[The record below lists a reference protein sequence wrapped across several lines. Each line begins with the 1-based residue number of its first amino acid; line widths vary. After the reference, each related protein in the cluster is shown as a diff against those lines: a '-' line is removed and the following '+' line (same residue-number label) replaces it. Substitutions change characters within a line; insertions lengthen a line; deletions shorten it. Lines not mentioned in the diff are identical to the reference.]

1 MKKIYLIREKHTPY
15 GGAENYLQRFK
26 DAAKKYPNFSFHTIN
41 SPFPLFLPSWLRVI
55 LFNAF
60 LRLTKGNRF
69 YFSMDRITCPDVYRA
84 GDGVHKIFL
93 TKIRKS
99 SFNPLHSVLLHL
111 EKRCFEN
118 ASKIIANSQMVR
130 DQIVENFNVR
140 KEKVVV
146 VYNGVDKDRDVMHIP
161 KKKLF
166 KKFSIPLHHKVI
178 LFVGNGF
185 ERKGLASFLK
195 IIQLVANENISAL
208 IVGADKNTKKYKK
221 IAQELEISNIVYFL
235 GERKDVSEIY
245 RLSEIVIL
253 PTYYDPFSNVVIE
266 ALHYGNVVITTR
278 QNGAS
283 EIIDKSL
290 QMDNP
295 NDTSIARKINSL
307 LQNNNE
313 MKKIQRA
320 NMIKARRFSIDR
332 NVSATLSEIEKI
344 LS

>member
-1 MKKIYLIREKHTPY
+1 MKRIYLIREKHTPY

-26 DAAKKYPNFSFHTIN
+26 DAAKKYPNYSFHSIN

-55 LFNAF
+55 LFNTF

-69 YFSMDRITCPDVYRA
+69 YFSMDRITCPDIYRA

-99 SFNPLHSVLLHL
+99 SFNPLHYVLLHI
-111 EKRCFEN
+111 EKKCFKN
-118 ASKIIANSQMVR
+118 AKIIIANSHMVK
-130 DQIVENFNVR
+130 DQIVKNFNIN
-140 KEKVVV
+140 KEKITV
-146 VYNGVDKDRDVMHIP
+146 VYNGVDKDKNVMRIP

-166 KKFSIPLHHKVI
+166 KKFSIPENHKVI

-185 ERKGLASFLK
+185 ERKGLRNFLK
-195 IIQLVANENISAL
+195 IIKIIANEDISVL
-208 IVGADKNTKKYKK
+208 IVGTDKNLQNYKK
-221 IAQELEISNIVYFL
+221 LAQELDISNMVQFL

-245 RLSEIVIL
+245 RLSDIVIL

-290 QMDNP
+290 LMESPD
-295 NDTSIARKINSL
+295 DFSIASKITELLNKNDEIRKIQKS
-307 LQNNNE
+307 
-313 MKKIQRA
+313 
-320 NMIKARRFSIDR
+320 NMIKARQFSIEK
-332 NVSATLSEIEKI
+332 NVSDTLLQIEKI
-344 LS
+344 LN

>member
-1 MKKIYLIREKHTPY
+1 MKRIYLIREKHTPY
-15 GGAENYLQRFK
+15 GGDENYLQRFK
-26 DAAKKYPNFSFHTIN
+26 DAAKKYPNYSFHSIN

-55 LFNAF
+55 LFNTF

-69 YFSMDRITCPDVYRA
+69 YFSMDRITCPDIYRA

-99 SFNPLHSVLLHL
+99 SFNPLHYVLLHI
-111 EKRCFEN
+111 EKKCFKN
-118 ASKIIANSQMVR
+118 AKIIIANSHMVK
-130 DQIVENFNVR
+130 DQIVKNFNIN
-140 KEKVVV
+140 KEKITV
-146 VYNGVDKDRDVMHIP
+146 VYNGVDKDKNVMRIP

-166 KKFSIPLHHKVI
+166 KKFSIPENHKVI

-185 ERKGLASFLK
+185 ERKGLRNFLK
-195 IIQLVANENISAL
+195 IIKIIANEDISVL
-208 IVGADKNTKKYKK
+208 IVGTDKNLQNYKK
-221 IAQELEISNIVYFL
+221 LAQELDISNMVQFL

-245 RLSEIVIL
+245 RLSDIVIL

-290 QMDNP
+290 LMESPD
-295 NDTSIARKINSL
+295 DFSIASKITELLNKNDEIRKIQKS
-307 LQNNNE
+307 
-313 MKKIQRA
+313 
-320 NMIKARRFSIDR
+320 NMIKARQFSIEK
-332 NVSATLSEIEKI
+332 NVSDTLLQIEKI
-344 LS
+344 LN